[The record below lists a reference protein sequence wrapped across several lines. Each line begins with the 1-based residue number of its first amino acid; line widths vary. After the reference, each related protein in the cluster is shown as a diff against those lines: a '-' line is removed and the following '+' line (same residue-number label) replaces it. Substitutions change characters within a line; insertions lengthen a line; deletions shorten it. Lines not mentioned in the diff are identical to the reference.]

1 MHHPTIYNQANAYVK
16 AFIELDMQ
24 VKKIDGFDNNVLCIH
39 RNINYVPLRII
50 RPRKRQN
57 LLIPSRE

>member
-24 VKKIDGFDNNVLCIH
+24 VKKIDGFDNNTLCIH
-39 RNINYVPLRII
+39 TQKHQILHII
-50 RPRKRQN
+50 RLRKRQN
-57 LLIPSRE
+57 LLILSHE